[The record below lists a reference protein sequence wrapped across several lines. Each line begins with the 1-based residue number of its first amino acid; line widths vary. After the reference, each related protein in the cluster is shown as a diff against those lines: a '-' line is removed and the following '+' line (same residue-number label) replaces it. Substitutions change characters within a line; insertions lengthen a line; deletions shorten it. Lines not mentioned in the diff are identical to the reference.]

1 MATENADPQVSAV
14 YGNSIITTAKPPLL
28 PSKTK
33 KNVSIS
39 PKNAIRLSS
48 SPIGSGGG
56 RRRGLKN
63 RRSSSHFQVA
73 ANDDEDDDDD
83 DDEDI
88 EFTLDG
94 ANDIEGDDD
103 DNEEHKSTN
112 KATPK
117 SNNNTNK
124 QQQRRRRRS
133 SARFLRLSNGGGGG
147 EKGHDGQ
154 DNDQMYDTNNEDGNN
169 NNNNYTSSEHLG
181 EIYRQAIR
189 MNAENKINAGNSW
202 GLKLIENMDKFLNV
216 DETTGDGAS
225 DENLTPRGGN
235 TEEGARNDLRVARKM
250 KSKDDKGRINFTK
263 ASCTLDASV
272 KIYSYRVDDVHLSS
286 YRVLANL
293 NRTDTN
299 NKKDDGDEDGVLG
312 TSSGDGEDGGG
323 GQKTTSK
330 RRTGPKGP
338 TQTIE
343 TNKGEL
349 YSIWFTLLICCTE
362 TYHSHLLS
370 YLIFHFNIFAFSSYI
385 FMAHAANINMSKLD
399 SAYDIDPLFHKM
411 SKAFDEGGAK
421 GLLLGNLGVAQN
433 GCHIVFDSKEIE
445 EVVNDKEAANG
456 NVDEEKNEDND
467 DDKKKMEEFGI
478 NPEEAVVWK
487 ESEID
492 ITSFAAKLESMLAS
506 YGAQTTASV
515 PFVPQLESLRED
527 YATLEREGY
536 AVDEKDNNMTK
547 DGRKRLRLYD
557 APEDEEKEAERSI
570 HVIASERSR
579 ASILGTS
586 ILGMSFGLSMDMGDG
601 EDDNEGG
608 EAINFNAEDLGGE
621 GEFAPDDGSYGGG
634 GEGEFAPDFGSP
646 AGSGG
651 GGFGDAR
658 SYKNTKT
665 LLDAL
670 CDADAFYEGSDYAFF
685 DVKKF
690 EKATDGNLWAGSQHW
705 KKSSV
710 MAKKNPKKADEK
722 KKVMFENDDEEEGP
736 KKQRKKAV
744 KKDRVFVDFN
754 TEPDVDAIFQKKK
767 STKKTKKTPKDP
779 FQMAK
784 TEKDFLLPTDANVD
798 ITQLTRLFS
807 RPNAVVRRSNNDAD
821 NNKPIGKTVGFYD
834 VEENALGFNDN
845 DDGDFGG
852 DDAGDGGFNFAYD
865 DDANEPESDD
875 VDYNT
880 DNFDEVRKVEKIDI
894 NYAQVAKK
902 VDVRRLKKD
911 LWTELEEKTAWIKPD
926 DFSDKADEA
935 KEEDDEDDMYED
947 PRPKKGE
954 PQYVSFKE
962 TCEKLDNTQGQHGV
976 TVSFYF
982 ICCLHLANEKGL
994 KFDSNGLDDFMIS
1007 LDDGSA
1013 PTFGTFGDGFTETVD
1028 KLKSRGS
1035 NRDKKVASYV
1045 EGDGEE

>member
-1 MATENADPQVSAV
+1 
-14 YGNSIITTAKPPLL
+14 
-28 PSKTK
+28 
-33 KNVSIS
+33 
-39 PKNAIRLSS
+39 
-48 SPIGSGGG
+48 
-56 RRRGLKN
+56 
-63 RRSSSHFQVA
+63 
-73 ANDDEDDDDD
+73 
-83 DDEDI
+83 
-88 EFTLDG
+88 
-94 ANDIEGDDD
+94 
-103 DNEEHKSTN
+103 
-112 KATPK
+112 
-117 SNNNTNK
+117 
-124 QQQRRRRRS
+124 
-133 SARFLRLSNGGGGG
+133 
-147 EKGHDGQ
+147 
-154 DNDQMYDTNNEDGNN
+154 
-169 NNNNYTSSEHLG
+169 
-181 EIYRQAIR
+181 
-189 MNAENKINAGNSW
+189 
-202 GLKLIENMDKFLNV
+202 
-216 DETTGDGAS
+216 
-225 DENLTPRGGN
+225 
-235 TEEGARNDLRVARKM
+235 
-250 KSKDDKGRINFTK
+250 
-263 ASCTLDASV
+263 
-272 KIYSYRVDDVHLSS
+272 
-286 YRVLANL
+286 
-293 NRTDTN
+293 
-299 NKKDDGDEDGVLG
+299 
-312 TSSGDGEDGGG
+312 
-323 GQKTTSK
+323 
-330 RRTGPKGP
+330 
-338 TQTIE
+338 
-343 TNKGEL
+343 
-349 YSIWFTLLICCTE
+349 
-362 TYHSHLLS
+362 
-370 YLIFHFNIFAFSSYI
+370 
-385 FMAHAANINMSKLD
+385 MSKLD

-445 EVVNDKEAANG
+445 DEVNEKKANDN
-456 NVDEEKNEDND
+456 NDDEEKDDND
-467 DDKKKMEEFGI
+467 DDDKKMEEFGI
-478 NPEEAVVWK
+478 DPEEAVVWK

-492 ITSFAAKLESMLAS
+492 ITSFAAKLGSMLAS
-506 YGAQTTASV
+506 YGAQTSASV

-536 AVDEKDNNMTK
+536 AVDEKDNILTK

-557 APEDEEKEAERSI
+557 APEEEEKEAERSI
-570 HVIASERSR
+570 HVIATERSR

-586 ILGMSFGLSMDMGDG
+586 MLGMSFGLSMDMGDA

-621 GEFAPDDGSYGGG
+621 GEFAPADDGSFGGG
-634 GEGEFAPDFGSP
+634 G
-646 AGSGG
+646 
-651 GGFGDAR
+651 
-658 SYKNTKT
+658 
-665 LLDAL
+665 
-670 CDADAFYEGSDYAFF
+670 ADAFYEGSDYAFF

-705 KKSSV
+705 KKSSG
-710 MAKKNPKKADEK
+710 MAKKNTKKTDEK
-722 KKVMFENDDEEEGP
+722 KKVMFENDDEEEAP
-736 KKQRKKAV
+736 KKQRRKAV
-744 KKDRVFVDFN
+744 KKDRVFVDFT
-754 TEPDVDAIFQKKK
+754 TEPDLGAIFQKKK
-767 STKKTKKTPKDP
+767 STKNTKKTPKDP

-784 TEKDFLLPTDANVD
+784 TEKDFLLPPDANLD

-807 RPNAVVRRSNNDAD
+807 RPNAMVRRTNNDDDD

-865 DDANEPESDD
+865 DDDANEPESND

-911 LWTELEEKTAWIKPD
+911 LWTELEEKTAWIKPEE
-926 DFSDKADEA
+926 FPDKADEE
-935 KEEDDEDDMYED
+935 KEEEDDEDDMYED

-1035 NRDKKVASYV
+1035 IRDKKVASYV
-1045 EGDGEE
+1045 EEEEEDGEE

>member
-1 MATENADPQVSAV
+1 
-14 YGNSIITTAKPPLL
+14 
-28 PSKTK
+28 
-33 KNVSIS
+33 
-39 PKNAIRLSS
+39 
-48 SPIGSGGG
+48 
-56 RRRGLKN
+56 
-63 RRSSSHFQVA
+63 
-73 ANDDEDDDDD
+73 
-83 DDEDI
+83 
-88 EFTLDG
+88 
-94 ANDIEGDDD
+94 
-103 DNEEHKSTN
+103 
-112 KATPK
+112 
-117 SNNNTNK
+117 
-124 QQQRRRRRS
+124 
-133 SARFLRLSNGGGGG
+133 
-147 EKGHDGQ
+147 
-154 DNDQMYDTNNEDGNN
+154 
-169 NNNNYTSSEHLG
+169 
-181 EIYRQAIR
+181 
-189 MNAENKINAGNSW
+189 
-202 GLKLIENMDKFLNV
+202 
-216 DETTGDGAS
+216 
-225 DENLTPRGGN
+225 
-235 TEEGARNDLRVARKM
+235 
-250 KSKDDKGRINFTK
+250 
-263 ASCTLDASV
+263 
-272 KIYSYRVDDVHLSS
+272 
-286 YRVLANL
+286 
-293 NRTDTN
+293 
-299 NKKDDGDEDGVLG
+299 
-312 TSSGDGEDGGG
+312 
-323 GQKTTSK
+323 
-330 RRTGPKGP
+330 
-338 TQTIE
+338 
-343 TNKGEL
+343 
-349 YSIWFTLLICCTE
+349 
-362 TYHSHLLS
+362 
-370 YLIFHFNIFAFSSYI
+370 
-385 FMAHAANINMSKLD
+385 MSKLD

-445 EVVNDKEAANG
+445 DEVNEKKANG
-456 NVDEEKNEDND
+456 NNDDEEKDDND
-467 DDKKKMEEFGI
+467 DDDDKKMEEFGI
-478 NPEEAVVWK
+478 DPEEAVVWK

-492 ITSFAAKLESMLAS
+492 ITFFAAKLESMLAS
-506 YGAQTTASV
+506 YGAQTSASV

-536 AVDEKDNNMTK
+536 AVDEKDNILTK

-557 APEDEEKEAERSI
+557 APEEEEKEAERSI
-570 HVIASERSR
+570 HVIATERSR

-586 ILGMSFGLSMDMGDG
+586 MLGMSFGLSMDMGDA

-621 GEFAPDDGSYGGG
+621 GEFAPADDGSFGGG
-634 GEGEFAPDFGSP
+634 GEGEFAPDFGSSV
-646 AGSGG
+646 GSASG

-658 SYKNTKT
+658 SYNNTKT

-705 KKSSV
+705 KKSSG
-710 MAKKNPKKADEK
+710 MAKKNTKKTDEK
-722 KKVMFENDDEEEGP
+722 KKVMFENDDEEEAP

-744 KKDRVFVDFN
+744 KKDRVFVDFT
-754 TEPDVDAIFQKKK
+754 TEPDLGAIFQKKK

-784 TEKDFLLPTDANVD
+784 TEKDFLLPPDANVD

-807 RPNAVVRRSNNDAD
+807 RPNAMVRRTNNDDDD

-845 DDGDFGG
+845 DDGDFGS

-865 DDANEPESDD
+865 DDDANEPESND

-911 LWTELEEKTAWIKPD
+911 LWTELEEKTAWIKPEE
-926 DFSDKADEA
+926 FPDKADEE
-935 KEEDDEDDMYED
+935 KEEEDDEDDMYED

-1035 NRDKKVASYV
+1035 IRDKKVASYV
-1045 EGDGEE
+1045 EEEEEDGEE